1 MSNGA
6 ESAACESPNAHMNG
20 GQPFAEEAQWRWH
33 SRKWEMQLIT
43 TPNLIPATR
52 DAFGRKEERS
62 YQGFGGVSGGVKAA
76 S

>member
-1 MSNGA
+1 
-6 ESAACESPNAHMNG
+6 MNG

-62 YQGFGGVSGGVKAA
+62 YQEFVGC
-76 S
+76 